1 MLRELNVYSVE
12 HFTHTSYRTCRTK
25 LILHVIFVH
34 CHSHTGQY
42 LFFFSICDDGPGT
55 HLTFF
60 SSDGAMYMYM
70 MRANQ
75 PQWIQRQSDGQWSK
89 YYTQPTIENLLWLR
103 FGALCVWAEQQLAGF
118 YREHSNVSDVRMLDL
133 LLYMH
138 RIHFGDVY
146 LWAGPSDNHRTPFR
160 HNNLTLCAKRMLSI
174 ATQFRKARHFYEIF
188 HLFFLLLLRLIA
200 MGTWN
205 GCVGH
210 YHSTYNTQR

>member
-55 HLTFF
+55 HLTFS

-103 FGALCVWAEQQLAGF
+103 IGALCVWAEQQLAGF

-146 LWAGPSDNHRTPFR
+146 LWAGPSDNHRTPIQAQQSNIVCEKDAFNCHTISQSSTFLWDFSSFFFVVASADCHGHMEWLR
-160 HNNLTLCAKRMLSI
+160 RLLP
-174 ATQFRKARHFYEIF
+174 F
-188 HLFFLLLLRLIA
+188 H
-200 MGTWN
+200 
-205 GCVGH
+205 V
-210 YHSTYNTQR
+210 